1 MGVRSKD
8 TNRDS
13 QTKRRIRSHFFLSR
27 KKKSLRESNSGWVG
41 IHLSLLSNLFWILKT
56 TLAVGYHLLWVLYY
70 LLRGIFR
77 IVQAIFSLFWLLL
90 STFLREMVKDLR
102 R

>member
-13 QTKRRIRSHFFLSR
+13 QTKRGIRSHFFLSR
-27 KKKSLRESNSGWVG
+27 KKSLYARAIEVG

-90 STFLREMVKDLR
+90 STFLREMVKYLR